1 MVQGDLLMNRYK
13 QLSYMLATLLL
24 IAGLIISIPSKV
36 NANSTMNKPGNYLKP
51 SQSKPY
57 PDLTKYEKLSIRVVL
72 HKNRVYLLNG
82 NNILYTMYCSGG
94 IKDPQTGQSTT
105 PVGHFEIQN
114 ERGTSFYNNELK
126 EGANY
131 WTSFKN
137 HGEYLFHTVPTDANG
152 NYKLAEAKKLG
163 KTPASHG
170 CIRLSVPDALF
181 IQQVPAGTPVEIIK

>member
-1 MVQGDLLMNRYK
+1 MNRYK